1 MANSFTRM
9 TTQDRRSGVERRSTN
24 RYPIEVDVE
33 WQGSGGRLSGSVS
46 DVSLDGCFVLSSGE
60 VNDGETVRLFV
71 PLADGMKVEFS
82 GRVANHV
89 FEIGFGLKFDA
100 LSAAQ
105 RDVLGRLVKDAN
117 G

>member
-1 MANSFTRM
+1 M
-9 TTQDRRSGVERRSTN
+9 ERRATN
-24 RYPIEVDVE
+24 RYQIEVDVE
-33 WQGSGGRLSGSVS
+33 WQASGDRSPGSIS
-46 DVSLDGCFVLSSGE
+46 DVSLDGCFVLSSGD
-60 VNDGETVRLFV
+60 VQDGETIRLFV

-89 FEIGFGLKFDA
+89 VEIGFGLKFDQ

-105 RDVLGRLVKDAN
+105 RDVLGRLVRDAN

>member
-1 MANSFTRM
+1 MS
-9 TTQDRRSGVERRSTN
+9 TQDRRSGTERRATN
-24 RYPIEVDVE
+24 RFPVEVDVQ
-33 WQGSGGRLSGSVS
+33 WQGSGSRMPGSVS
-46 DVSLDGCFVLSSGE
+46 DVSLDGCFVLSSGD
-60 VNDGETVRLFV
+60 VTDGETVKLFV

-89 FEIGFGLKFDA
+89 MEIGFGLKFDQ

-105 RDVLGRLVKDAN
+105 RDVLGHLVRQAN

>member
-1 MANSFTRM
+1 M
-9 TTQDRRSGVERRSTN
+9 
-24 RYPIEVDVE
+24 P
-33 WQGSGGRLSGSVS
+33 GSIS
-46 DVSLDGCFVLSSGE
+46 DVSLDGCFVLSSGD
-60 VNDGETVRLFV
+60 VTDGETVKLFV

-89 FEIGFGLKFDA
+89 FEIGFGLKFDQ

-105 RDVLGRLVKDAN
+105 RDVLSRLVREAN

>member
-1 MANSFTRM
+1 MS
-9 TTQDRRSGVERRSTN
+9 TQDRRSGTERRASN
-24 RYPIEVDVE
+24 RFPIEVDVQ
-33 WQGSGGRLSGSVS
+33 WQGSGERMPGSVS
-46 DVSLDGCFVLSSGE
+46 DVSLDGCFVLSSGD
-60 VNDGETVRLFV
+60 VTDGETVKLFV

-89 FEIGFGLKFDA
+89 LEIGFGLKFDQ

-105 RDVLGRLVKDAN
+105 RDVLSRLVREAN